1 MAYTVD
7 LNEDASDSK
16 EINMTERKFD
26 FSTVLTTT
34 KKHDLTLEELL
45 KTSQEFMTIVKF
57 IC

>member
-7 LNEDASDSK
+7 LNEDARDSK
-16 EINMTERKFD
+16 EINMTERKLD
-26 FSTVLTTT
+26 ISTVLTAT

-57 IC
+57 I

>member
-16 EINMTERKFD
+16 EINMTERKLD
-26 FSTVLTTT
+26 LSTVLTTT